1 MRAQFV
7 YENIN
12 FERGEDPKR
21 SMSIGKYRNY
31 RKKITI
37 NTEEELIEA
46 LIQLLPLILDTKEI
60 PKDIINGS
68 TFEKINNKYFNK
80 IRDYVLQY
88 FIGYIYFVDPLF
100 TKLKDMGF
108 PYDKESHDV

>member
-21 SMSIGKYRNY
+21 SMGIGKYKNY

-37 NTEEELIEA
+37 NTKEELVET
-46 LIQLLPLILDTKEI
+46 LLPLLPLILNTEEI
-60 PKDIINGS
+60 PKDIINGHG
-68 TFEKINNKYFNK
+68 TKINHKYFNE
-80 IRDYVLQY
+80 ILEYVNNY
-88 FIGYIYFVDPLF
+88 FIDYTLFVPWLF